1 MKTYQSIFKITNNFP
16 PQRCGRLGSAPAP
29 LRTLLSPRRAWSASA
44 LVATAL
50 FTLSGQPAHAQAA
63 PALPSSG
70 LVSSDTVG
78 APPAS
83 QLREL
88 GESIAPGEGPALS
101 EKAQG
106 VSRSATFANTPWG
119 VYTKHFKD
127 LALSGGGPNG
137 PDTNQWTYILALQS
151 NGTAELYGEA
161 DQSKYP
167 GYGTTNC
174 VSRGITNIGPNL
186 TATWRVNGSTLTI
199 RGPGYNWQDD
209 SCEPGWHIYQPFS
222 NEWASFTYQFYTGFT
237 AVRLTYT
244 GPGNFFPPQEGKTFI
259 FSKIRSY

>member
-1 MKTYQSIFKITNNFP
+1 M
-16 PQRCGRLGSAPAP
+16 
-29 LRTLLSPRRAWSASA
+29 RALSASA
-44 LVATAL
+44 LVATTMLAM
-50 FTLSGQPAHAQAA
+50 SGQPAQAQEA

-83 QLREL
+83 ELREL
-88 GESIAPGEGPALS
+88 GESIAREESPALS

-119 VYTKHFKD
+119 VYSVHFKD

-137 PDTNQWTYILALQS
+137 PDTNQWTYILALRS
-151 NGTAELYGEA
+151 NGTGELYGEE

-167 GYGTTNC
+167 GFGTTNC

-186 TATWRVNGSTLTI
+186 TATWRVNGSTLRI
-199 RGPGYNWQDD
+199 GGPGYGWQDD

-222 NEWASFTYQFYTGFT
+222 NEGESFTYQFYAGFT
-237 AVRLTYT
+237 AVRLTYI
-244 GPGNFFPPQEGKTFI
+244 GRGNFFPRQEGNTFI
-259 FSKIRSY
+259 FNKIRSY

>member
-1 MKTYQSIFKITNNFP
+1 MHHTVFEITKNELL
-16 PQRCGRLGSAPAP
+16 QRRTELGWALAPV
-29 LRTLLSPRRAWSASA
+29 RTLLSPRGAWSASV

-50 FTLSGQPAHAQAA
+50 FTLSGQPAQAQEA

-83 QLREL
+83 ELREL
-88 GESIAPGEGPALS
+88 GESITRGESPVLS

-119 VYTKHFKD
+119 VYSVHFKD
-127 LALSGGGPNG
+127 LAGTGGGPNG

-259 FSKIRSY
+259 FSK